1 MSGGKRAALKHP
13 PVSVRPIGATRP
25 SIRHAAAAVVLALAA
40 IGAAYWYLG
49 GRSSS
54 EVSDNV
60 GGALVAGERF
70 AAILDGLSVN
80 VGTLKPRG
88 IYDVIYEAQPPAWRA
103 IGPVYPQGHTHSNTD
118 AAPDLCDPRKGALCI
133 WGVAFRYDE
142 RGQLFFVAGGDAA
155 LQASLRDQRVGRII
169 QGGLKGVIVAG
180 ETFVVLLDK
189 LATNIGTLSPSG
201 RYEIAFLP
209 KQRAWHATGPSYP
222 AGTPNASTDPAY
234 EVCAPEKDAF
244 CIWGVAFR
252 LTGDEV
258 RFVAGGDATQTDA
271 LRDRVVGRIL
281 R

>member
-1 MSGGKRAALKHP
+1 
-13 PVSVRPIGATRP
+13 
-25 SIRHAAAAVVLALAA
+25 VLAL
-40 IGAAYWYLG
+40 GAVGGAFWYFN
-49 GRSSS
+49 GRLSG
-54 EVSDNV
+54 EVADNV
-60 GGALVAGERF
+60 GGALTAGERF

-88 IYDVIYEAQPPAWRA
+88 IYDVVYEPQPPAWRA
-103 IGPVYPQGHTHSNTD
+103 TGPVYPQGHTHSNTD
-118 AAPDLCDPRKGALCI
+118 AAPDLCDPRKAALCI

-155 LQASLRDQRVGRII
+155 LQASLRGQRVGHII
-169 QGGLKGVIVAG
+169 RGGLKGAIVAG
-180 ETFVVLLDK
+180 ETFVVLLDR
-189 LATNIGTLSPSG
+189 LANNIGTLTPRG

-252 LTGDEV
+252 LTGDDEV
-258 RFVAGGDATQTDA
+258 RFVAGGDATQTAA
-271 LRDRVVGRIL
+271 LRDQLVGRIL